1 MMGYIVLPE
10 RENQVGDLRGLGVLD
25 PCVLFNCLYIY
36 IYIHPNF
43 LPLIF
48 FKQRFY
54 CQETQHGEF

>member
-36 IYIHPNF
+36 IYIYIST
-43 LPLIF
+43 LTF
-48 FKQRFY
+48 FP
-54 CQETQHGEF
+54 